1 MIEILLAGVVLYLL
15 VRYGIFAH
23 ILDTIDLSENLTKAV
38 QWAKT
43 VRGVPAAAGAV
54 AFSLIAF
61 VCAGLAVRYDLLP
74 TYRFI
79 LPVGERVLEVNS
91 EYLAYFTVFLTL
103 LPTLIEI
110 ASAGLI
116 KQQIT
121 AMQYA
126 AYFFIAFD
134 LFTDYFE
141 ARLLVIE
148 WEQMGLFNPL
158 GPFASTAK
166 VILEMGWTF
175 LASFG
180 FEFLAVLCFITALLL
195 AANSR
200 APARG

>member
-1 MIEILLAGVVLYLL
+1 MIEVVLAGVVLFVL
-15 VRYGIFAH
+15 VRYGVFTH

-38 QWAKT
+38 QWART

-54 AFSLIAF
+54 TFALISF
-61 VCAGLAVRYDLLP
+61 VTAGLAVRYDLLP

-79 LPVGERVLEVNS
+79 LPVGQRVLEVNS

-103 LPTLIEI
+103 LPTMIEI

-141 ARLLVIE
+141 ARLLAIE

-158 GPFASTAK
+158 GPFAPTAK
-166 VILEMGWTF
+166 VLLEMGWTF

-180 FEFLAVLCFITALLL
+180 FEFLTVLCFVTALLL

-200 APARG
+200 SAAKG

>member
-1 MIEILLAGVVLYLL
+1 MIEVILAGAVLFVL
-15 VRYGIFAH
+15 VRYGVFTH
-23 ILDTIDLSENLTKAV
+23 ILDTIDLSDNLTKAV
-38 QWAKT
+38 QWARS

-54 AFSLIAF
+54 AFALISF
-61 VCAGLAVRYDLLP
+61 VGAGLAVRYDLLP

-79 LPVGERVLEVNS
+79 LPVGQRVMEVNS

-148 WEQMGLFNPL
+148 WEQMGLFSSL
-158 GPFASTAK
+158 GPVAPTAK

-180 FEFLAVLCFITALLL
+180 FEFLAVLCFVTALLL
-195 AANSR
+195 AAN
-200 APARG
+200 ARSSVKG